1 MTRCGLTVMMTVDA
15 VGGVWDF
22 ALELAGGFAR
32 RGVRTVLAG
41 MGPPPS
47 PAKRAGA
54 KAIPGLILAW
64 RACRLEWMEEA
75 RPDVERA
82 GAWLLSLERR
92 HGPDLVHVNG
102 YAHALLPWRAP
113 CLVTAHSCVFTWWRA
128 VKGENPPSSHAAYG
142 RDVARALAERPAVFP
157 TAALRAAMEAAHGP
171 APRGRVIPNGR
182 SPALFP
188 PLPKEPFVLGVG
200 RLWDEAK
207 NLAAL
212 DRAAAELP
220 WPVRLAG
227 DQARPGDGAGYWP
240 GRAEPLGFLSPARL
254 ADWLGRAAVFALPAR
269 YEPFGLAALEAA
281 LAGCALTLGD
291 IPTLREL
298 WDGAALFVP
307 PDDDQALA
315 RTLARLASDPRHA
328 ARLGRLARQR
338 ALSFPASRMTD
349 RYLDL
354 YRALTGQTSSPR
366 RFRARSLACASSFSP
381 IR

>member
-1 MTRCGLTVMMTVDA
+1 MTRFDMTVLMTADA

-22 ALELAGGFAR
+22 ALELAGGLAR
-32 RGVRTVLAG
+32 RGARTVLAG

-47 PAKRAGA
+47 PAKRAKA
-54 KAIPGLILAW
+54 RAIPGLILAW
-64 RACRLEWMEEA
+64 KAARLEWMDEA

-82 GAWLLSLERR
+82 GAWLLSLEKR
-92 HGPDLVHVNG
+92 HAPDLVHVNG

-113 CLVTAHSCVFTWWRA
+113 CLATAHSCVFTWWRA
-128 VKGENPPSSHAAYG
+128 VKGDDPPPAYAAYG
-142 RDVARALAERPAVFP
+142 RDVARVLAERPVIFP
-157 TAALRAAMEAAHGP
+157 TAALRAAMEAVHGP
-171 APRGRVIPNGR
+171 APRGRVILNGR
-182 SPALFP
+182 SPARFLPF
-188 PLPKEPFVLGVG
+188 PKEPFILGAG

-212 DRAAAELP
+212 DRVAAELP

-227 DQARPGDGAGYWP
+227 DQARPGDGAGFSP
-240 GRAEPLGFLSPARL
+240 GRAKPLGLLSPARM

-269 YEPFGLAALEAA
+269 YEPFGLAVLEAA

-307 PDDDQALA
+307 PEDDRALA
-315 RTLARLASDPRHA
+315 RTLTELTGDPCQI

-338 ALSFPASRMTD
+338 ALSFPASRMIA

-354 YRALTGQTSSPR
+354 YHALTGQTPSPCR
-366 RFRARSLACASSFSP
+366 SRARSLACASCSSP
-381 IR
+381 TR